1 MMLIASALSLPLSTT
16 SLIFKMA
23 FFENGLRA
31 KVMSTEIILEADLSK
46 KILFEALD
54 LVKEFEAKFSAYKE
68 DSLLNRVNI
77 NAGISGVI
85 CTQDERELF
94 SKALEMAKASDGVF
108 DPTIGI
114 LSQATYCFGKS
125 TQKIPTKKEL
135 QKAKELVN
143 FKDFIVNKES
153 VYLKRKGMRLDF
165 GGIGKGFIAEKL
177 ITYLRNKGAKK
188 ALVNAGG
195 EICTFGKNYNIAI
208 KSPYTDENI
217 AVVKTSKAPITF
229 STSGDY
235 ERFISSKENHHIL
248 DIKTASQNHY
258 YSSITLIKDGKDG
271 TLLDAVAT
279 MAFNTPKEKLRALAK
294 RYNIA
299 IIAIEE
305 EGNLLFENFKSLD
318 IKAIELYAL

>member
-1 MMLIASALSLPLSTT
+1 M

-31 KVMSTEIILEADLSK
+31 KVMSTELIIEADLSK

-54 LVKEFEAKFSAYKE
+54 IVKEFEAKYSAYKE
-68 DSLLNRVNI
+68 ESLLSQVNA
-77 NAGISGVI
+77 NAGVSEVA
-85 CTQDERELF
+85 CSQEERELF
-94 SKALEMAKASDGVF
+94 SKALEMAKISDGVF

-114 LSQATYCFGKS
+114 LTQGTYGFGKN
-125 TQKIPTKKEL
+125 TQKIPSKKEL

-143 FKDFIVNKES
+143 FQDFIVNEES
-153 VYLKRKGMRLDF
+153 VYLKKKGMRLDF

-177 ITYLRNKGAKK
+177 IEFLQSRGAKK

-208 KSPYTDENI
+208 KNPYTDESI
-217 AVVKTSKAPITF
+217 AVIKTSKIPLTL

-235 ERFISSKENHHIL
+235 ERFIGSKKNHHIL
-248 DIKTASQNHY
+248 DRKTASQNHY
-258 YSSITLIKDGKDG
+258 YSSITLIKNGTEG
-271 TLLDAVAT
+271 TLLDGVAT
-279 MAFNTPKEKLRALAK
+279 IVFNAPKEELRALAK
-294 RYNIA
+294 KYNIA

-305 EGNLLFENFKSLD
+305 EGSLFFENFKSLN
-318 IKAIELYAL
+318 IRSIELYAL